1 MPVPYERKNKKTGKT
16 EVTMYETVAER
27 LTKFHDIYKDNITS
41 IITEVIQFKDGI
53 VVMKSVVKID
63 DKVYVGHAYEK
74 EGSNFATKGNALEVC
89 ETSAIGRSL
98 GSAGLLGS
106 EFCSADELVNA
117 LAQQADGT
125 TNVAPKPKKTTSTDA
140 ASEKQKGFILKLNQ
154 EKQYISNDDMLL
166 KTNKMNKSEAS
177 DMIEFLQGWDKT
189 KDEKKSLDS
198 DATAEDIF
206 GNKAGE

>member
-53 VVMKSVVKID
+53 IVMKAVVKID

-74 EGSNFATKGNALEVC
+74 EGSNFATKSSLIEVC
-89 ETSAIGRSL
+89 ETSCIGRALS
-98 GSAGLLGS
+98 SAGLLGS

-117 LAQQADGT
+117 LTQQASGT
-125 TNVAPKPKKTTSTDA
+125 TNVAPSPKKTTSTDE
-140 ASEKQKGFILKLNQ
+140 ASSKQKGFILKLNR
-154 EKQYISNDDMLL
+154 EKDYIAETDMEL
-166 KTNKMNKSEAS
+166 KLQKMNKSEAS
-177 DMIEFLQGWDKT
+177 DLIEFLQDWDKT
-189 KDEKKSLDS
+189 KERLKEKTTSSEEEVDSLF
-198 DATAEDIF
+198 A
-206 GNKAGE
+206 